1 MQAKIS
7 PVHTAA
13 SYRCSPS
20 RSREFPTDG
29 ANRKQ
34 WRKKRRSR
42 TILWISMGRA
52 AERADAASAG
62 RFGNAAQAAC
72 KPGSVRTTKVRDGH
86 SSGTRVTAGLARP
99 TRTTGLETGLRPP
112 PRGDRRR
119 RPYLV
124 LLPVGFAM
132 PPTLPPARCALTAPF
147 HPYPQPSRSPTRRAV
162 CSLWHFPWGHPR
174 RALPGTVSPWSPDFP
189 PPPRGRE
196 RPSGRLTPTPR

>member
-99 TRTTGLETGLRPP
+99 TRTTGPETGLRPS
-112 PRGDRRR
+112 PRGERRR

-124 LLPVGFAM
+124 LLPVGFTVPLA
-132 PPTLPPARCALTAPF
+132 LPPARCALAAPF
-147 HPYPQPSRSPTRRAV
+147 HPYPQAGRGRPRRAV
-162 CSLWHFPWGHPR
+162 CSLWHFPWGRPR
-174 RALPGTVSPWSPDFP
+174 RVLPGTVFPWSPDFP
-189 PPPRGRE
+189 PPPHRRE
-196 RPSGRLTPTPR
+196 RPSGRLHPRTT